1 MSPRQAEVGAAF
13 GLSSMRAA
21 VANAP
26 LLRRLL
32 GALPLAL
39 LALAAL
45 TPLAFADAWSPESG
59 GSPNADD
66 IDTLYWVT
74 MAVALVVFFGV
85 EAILFYSLY
94 KFKARKGAVAA
105 QIRGNTRLEIGWTV
119 GAALILVVL
128 AVFTFT
134 LLDDIRNPPD
144 SDEGAY
150 QASNGSSVLVAAG
163 PNKPVSPSG
172 RQLEID
178 VNGQQYLWR
187 YTYPD
192 GDRNPL
198 NDVFSYEEMVVPVGT
213 TVVLSI
219 RAQDVAHSWWIPKLG
234 GKADAVPGYTNFAWF
249 KIPPEQEGTVFTG
262 QCAEL
267 CGRNHANM
275 TARVKAVSVE
285 DFEAFLAGRRR
296 EIDSANQTAQQQRE
310 QLERART
317 GAQE

>member
-213 TVVLSI
+213 TVVLSPSARRTSRTRGGSRSSAARPTPS
-219 RAQDVAHSWWIPKLG
+219 RATRTS
-234 GKADAVPGYTNFAWF
+234 PGS
-249 KIPPEQEGTVFTG
+249 
-262 QCAEL
+262 
-267 CGRNHANM
+267 R
-275 TARVKAVSVE
+275 S
-285 DFEAFLAGRRR
+285 RRSR
-296 EIDSANQTAQQQRE
+296 
-310 QLERART
+310 RARSSRASAPSSAAAT
-317 GAQE
+317 TPT